1 MELNRVDSN
10 DEIYTGVLRYKD
22 DDYQFVFSDTKLRLI
37 PCSEKQRSSMWKFG
51 MKEIAKGTYTQDE
64 PPRMEED
71 ILVGNCNESSKQ
83 IIFLP
88 KKGAYISKQNS
99 VLFIDLKAYIICKYV
114 RDSIDRISFNAPE
127 INCIH
132 PTNQAIECTL
142 DIEAFMNSGTF
153 SVTARDFE
161 CTTTKRQPFVVDG
174 KNVSVYFG
182 ISRMMSTKIWEPPMT
197 LSSNMMFEFDATD
210 DYRFVLRL
218 WYIGK
223 QFIQFLCYRKN
234 VEFSK
239 VEL

>member
-1 MELNRVDSN
+1 MELNRADSN

-99 VLFIDLKAYIICKYV
+99 VLFIDLKAYII
-114 RDSIDRISFNAPE
+114 SMSE
-127 INCIH
+127 I
-132 PTNQAIECTL
+132 L
-142 DIEAFMNSGTF
+142 
-153 SVTARDFE
+153 
-161 CTTTKRQPFVVDG
+161 
-174 KNVSVYFG
+174 
-182 ISRMMSTKIWEPPMT
+182 
-197 LSSNMMFEFDATD
+197 
-210 DYRFVLRL
+210 
-218 WYIGK
+218 
-223 QFIQFLCYRKN
+223 
-234 VEFSK
+234 
-239 VEL
+239 

>member
-132 PTNQAIECTL
+132 PTNQAIETSLDKGTQRKTTENELPSLTQCT
-142 DIEAFMNSGTF
+142 A
-153 SVTARDFE
+153 
-161 CTTTKRQPFVVDG
+161 
-174 KNVSVYFG
+174 
-182 ISRMMSTKIWEPPMT
+182 
-197 LSSNMMFEFDATD
+197 
-210 DYRFVLRL
+210 
-218 WYIGK
+218 
-223 QFIQFLCYRKN
+223 
-234 VEFSK
+234 
-239 VEL
+239 

>member
-88 KKGAYISKQNS
+88 K
-99 VLFIDLKAYIICKYV
+99 
-114 RDSIDRISFNAPE
+114 R
-127 INCIH
+127 
-132 PTNQAIECTL
+132 
-142 DIEAFMNSGTF
+142 
-153 SVTARDFE
+153 
-161 CTTTKRQPFVVDG
+161 
-174 KNVSVYFG
+174 SVYFQA
-182 ISRMMSTKIWEPPMT
+182 K
-197 LSSNMMFEFDATD
+197 
-210 DYRFVLRL
+210 
-218 WYIGK
+218 
-223 QFIQFLCYRKN
+223 
-234 VEFSK
+234 FS
-239 VEL
+239 VVY